1 MLLMLFMLL
10 LLMLTLKNGVNNLT
24 KLDEL
29 RAAYLSAT
37 VEMDIAE
44 AAADV
49 AKDKYLAAEVKTEDA
64 WVAYMRKLDKVS
76 LRLVK

>member
-1 MLLMLFMLL
+1 MLLIK
-10 LLMLTLKNGVNNLT
+10 KNWINKMT

-49 AKDKYLAAEVKTEDA
+49 AKDKYLAAEVKTDDA